1 MTASLEH
8 TQHSFNMAS
17 STMTSSS
24 TSNSNSNKMTP
35 LFDWGI
41 NLSYED
47 HVQKHVPSGEHND
60 LVASIIWAERR
71 GERFIKPHSDT
82 PFDIP
87 LCIAQS
93 AVKEKEAEEK
103 RLLASIQ
110 KVKDELSQLAA
121 NSSESEPDEDDEDE
135 EDDGLPETD
144 LRGPREKSGKD
155 PKWAQKLA
163 SQKQKAEEMRK
174 RKGLLSSLKT
184 QSDFLA
190 EVRKELAEQR
200 IVLAKNQELQ
210 KQSLLLHKA
219 LLSAQRSYV
228 ETHDQEFLVKN
239 VHHNMAVWAKVS
251 KPLLPPVKMV
261 PRLLGSPG
269 AFRTVM
275 VPENHREVIPLSEF
289 LREDW

>member
-1 MTASLEH
+1 
-8 TQHSFNMAS
+8 MAS
-17 STMTSSS
+17 SISSS
-24 TSNSNSNKMTP
+24 NTKMTP

-47 HVQKHVPSGEHND
+47 HVNRHVPSGEHND
-60 LVASIIWAERR
+60 LVASIIQAERR
-71 GERFIKPHSDT
+71 GERFIRNSSET
-82 PFDIP
+82 LFDLP
-87 LCIAQS
+87 LCIAQGQ
-93 AVKEKEAEEK
+93 VREKEAEEK

-110 KVKDELSQLAA
+110 KVKDELSKFTTD
-121 NSSESEPDEDDEDE
+121 SSDSEPNEDDEEDE
-135 EDDGLPETD
+135 AEDDSGMPETD

-155 PKWAQKLA
+155 PKWAQSLA
-163 SQKQKAEEMRK
+163 SKKQKALEAQK

-190 EVRKELAEQR
+190 EVRKELTELR
-200 IVLAKNQELQ
+200 IHLSKQESLQ
-210 KQSLLLHKA
+210 MNARLLHKA
-219 LLSAQRSYV
+219 LLGAEKTFR

-239 VHHNMAVWAKVS
+239 VHHNMAVWERVS

-261 PRLLGSPG
+261 QRLVGSPG

-275 VPENHREVIPLSEF
+275 VPEHQREVIPLSEF